1 MTIYLFHYVTLY
13 NCKLWIFENYHRL
26 INQIK
31 SNQIILQHYKHYK
44 KVCEIIDL
52 EYKKITELQELQL
65 SWLKY
70 QVQTYVYKVVRKNY
84 NITYNPLVITRFW
97 VGKKNP

>member
-1 MTIYLFHYVTLY
+1 MKLLFW
-13 NCKLWIFENYHRL
+13 KLWKIQIYKHTRL
-26 INQIK
+26 QDYKEMTVILHML
-31 SNQIILQHYKHYK
+31 IILQNYKHYK

-52 EYKKITELQELQL
+52 EYKKITKLQELQL
-65 SWLKY
+65 SRLKY
-70 QVQTYVYKVVRKNY
+70 QVQTSVYKVVRKNY

>member
-1 MTIYLFHYVTLY
+1 MKNT
-13 NCKLWIFENYHRL
+13 KLRNITKLQDYKEMPVIRHM
-26 INQIK
+26 
-31 SNQIILQHYKHYK
+31 SIILQHYKHYK

-52 EYKKITELQELQL
+52 EYKKITKLQELQL

-70 QVQTYVYKVVRKNY
+70 QVQTYVYKVVWKNY